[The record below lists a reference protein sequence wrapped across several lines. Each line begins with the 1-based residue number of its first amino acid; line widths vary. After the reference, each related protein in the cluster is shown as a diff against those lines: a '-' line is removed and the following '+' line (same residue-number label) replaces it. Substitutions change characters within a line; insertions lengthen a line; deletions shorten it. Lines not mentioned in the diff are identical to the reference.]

1 MVVNEQD
8 RKRRRALLAFQIFIY
23 GFLLAN
29 FLVQLYMGIG
39 RGW

>member
-1 MVVNEQD
+1 MAINEQD
-8 RKRRRALLAFQIFIY
+8 KKRKRAVFAFQIFIY

-29 FLVQLYMGIG
+29 FLVQLYLGIG

>member
-1 MVVNEQD
+1 MAINEQD
-8 RKRRRALLAFQIFIY
+8 RKRKHALFAFQIFIY

-29 FLVQLYMGIG
+29 LAIQLYMGIG